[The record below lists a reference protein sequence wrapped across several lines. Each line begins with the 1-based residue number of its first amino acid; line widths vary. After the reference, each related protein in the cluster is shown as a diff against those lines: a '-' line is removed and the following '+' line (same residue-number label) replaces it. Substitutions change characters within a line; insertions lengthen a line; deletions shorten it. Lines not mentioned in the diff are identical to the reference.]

1 MENNNNNDK
10 PSNSKVYTF
19 LHQAMPRIQRKTKTR
34 SKEFGYYIFSLVL
47 S

>member
-1 MENNNNNDK
+1 MDNNNNNDK

-19 LHQAMPRIQRKTKTR
+19 LHQAMPRIQRKTKTQ
-34 SKEFGYYIFSLVL
+34 SKEFGYCVLSLVL